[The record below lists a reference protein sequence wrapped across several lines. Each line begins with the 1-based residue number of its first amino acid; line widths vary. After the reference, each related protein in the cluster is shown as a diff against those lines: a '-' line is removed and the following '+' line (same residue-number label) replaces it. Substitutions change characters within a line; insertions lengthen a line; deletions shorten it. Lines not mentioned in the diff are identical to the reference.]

1 MITRLK
7 INHQQAGEAVKNAD
21 LPGEITGASQA
32 VAVILT
38 QSWCPQWAF
47 MNMSLQGLNNGLE
60 DMDLTIFTYEYDLS
74 PIFQEFMNFKETKF
88 RNWEV
93 PYVRLYWN
101 GKFIGDGNSMPAGRM
116 LQQFR
121 SAAAPEGQFR

>member
-7 INHQQAGEAVKNAD
+7 MNHQQAGEAVKNAD

-47 MNMSLQGLNNGLE
+47 MNMSLQGLDNGPD

-74 PIFQEFMNFKETKF
+74 PIFQEIHELQGNKIPQLGGSLCPPVLEWKIHRRRQFHAC
-88 RNWEV
+88 RAHAPAV
-93 PYVRLYWN
+93 PVR
-101 GKFIGDGNSMPAGRM
+101 SRP
-116 LQQFR
+116 
-121 SAAAPEGQFR
+121 